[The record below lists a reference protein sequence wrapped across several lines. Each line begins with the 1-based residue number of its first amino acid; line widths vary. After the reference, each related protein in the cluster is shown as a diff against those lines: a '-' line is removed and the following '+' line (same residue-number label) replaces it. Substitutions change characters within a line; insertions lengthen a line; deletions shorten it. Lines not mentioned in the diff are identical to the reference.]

1 MTRTRERASET
12 LLEPKSAK
20 KSKRDG
26 EPSSASKKRDK
37 GDDSKKMKK
46 EKKDKKEKKEKK
58 KEVKRRSPPPPPAK
72 TEDDGSESSDW
83 QSSDSEKSDDDD
95 ARRKTKRDDSSD
107 DDELDDDDEDDDA
120 SESNSSSSENADA
133 DAEEDVS
140 AEFRRARSALR
151 AALDRYGGVECF
163 DEEARESLKKAGLDD
178 AMDKVCKDLGMQV
191 GAVIK
196 KMLRKNLSLMG
207 ARDNL
212 LETSLSLE
220 DDLRPRAAVSQI
232 VDNLDPANF
241 QCRMW
246 DSVAKHNNVVFGR
259 AQAAIDSLENA
270 TTPAEGQ
277 KEGEEETEFA
287 KMYRDAFI
295 EAYGDDIET
304 LRKDE
309 KTNVGVI
316 LRTIQSGV
324 DIVPQIQKQLHLQ
337 WATLN
342 AREGK

>member
-26 EPSSASKKRDK
+26 EPSSASKKCDK

-46 EKKDKKEKKEKK
+46 EKKGKKEKKEKK
-58 KEVKRRSPPPPPAK
+58 EKEKRRSPSPPRSK
-72 TEDDGSESSDW
+72 HEDDGSDSSDR
-83 QSSDSEKSDDDD
+83 QSSESDDAD
-95 ARRKTKRDDSSD
+95 ARRGTKRVASSD
-107 DDELDDDDEDDDA
+107 DSESDVDDDEDE
-120 SESNSSSSENADA
+120 SESESESSSSENADV
-133 DAEEDVS
+133 DPEEDVS

-151 AALDRYGGVECF
+151 AALDRYGGIECF
-163 DEEARESLKKAGLDD
+163 DEEAREDLKKAGLEDN
-178 AMDKVCKDLGMQV
+178 MDKVCKDLGMQV

-196 KMLRKNLSLMG
+196 KILRKNLSLMG

-220 DDLRPRAAVSQI
+220 DDLRARAAVSQI
-232 VDNLDPANF
+232 VDTLDPANF

-270 TTPAEGQ
+270 TTAPDGQ
-277 KEGEEETEFA
+277 TEGEEETEFA

>member
-1 MTRTRERASET
+1 M
-12 LLEPKSAK
+12 
-20 KSKRDG
+20 
-26 EPSSASKKRDK
+26 
-37 GDDSKKMKK
+37 
-46 EKKDKKEKKEKK
+46 
-58 KEVKRRSPPPPPAK
+58 
-72 TEDDGSESSDW
+72 
-83 QSSDSEKSDDDD
+83 
-95 ARRKTKRDDSSD
+95 
-107 DDELDDDDEDDDA
+107 
-120 SESNSSSSENADA
+120 
-133 DAEEDVS
+133 S

-151 AALDRYGGVECF
+151 AALDRYGGIECF
-163 DEEARESLKKAGLDD
+163 DEEAREDLKKAGLEDN
-178 AMDKVCKDLGMQV
+178 MDKVCKDLGMQV

-196 KMLRKNLSLMG
+196 KILRKNLSLMG

-220 DDLRPRAAVSQI
+220 DDLRARAAVSQI
-232 VDNLDPANF
+232 VDTLDPANF

-270 TTPAEGQ
+270 TTAPDGQ
-277 KEGEEETEFA
+277 TEGEEETEFA

>member
-26 EPSSASKKRDK
+26 EPSSASKKCDK

-46 EKKDKKEKKEKK
+46 EKKKEG
-58 KEVKRRSPPPPPAK
+58 KRRSPSPPK
-72 TEDDGSESSDW
+72 SKHGDDGSDSSDW
-83 QSSDSEKSDDDD
+83 QSSESESDDAD
-95 ARRKTKRDDSSD
+95 ARRGTKRVASSD
-107 DDELDDDDEDDDA
+107 DSESDVDDDEDE
-120 SESNSSSSENADA
+120 SESESESSSSENADV
-133 DAEEDVS
+133 DPEEDVS

-151 AALDRYGGVECF
+151 AALDRYGGIECF
-163 DEEARESLKKAGLDD
+163 DEEAREDLKKAGLEDN
-178 AMDKVCKDLGMQV
+178 MDKVCKDLGMQV

-196 KMLRKNLSLMG
+196 KILRKNLSLMG

-220 DDLRPRAAVSQI
+220 DDLRARAAVSQI
-232 VDNLDPANF
+232 VDTLDPANF

-270 TTPAEGQ
+270 TTAPDGQ
-277 KEGEEETEFA
+277 TEGEEETEFA

>member
-1 MTRTRERASET
+1 
-12 LLEPKSAK
+12 
-20 KSKRDG
+20 
-26 EPSSASKKRDK
+26 
-37 GDDSKKMKK
+37 
-46 EKKDKKEKKEKK
+46 
-58 KEVKRRSPPPPPAK
+58 
-72 TEDDGSESSDW
+72 
-83 QSSDSEKSDDDD
+83 
-95 ARRKTKRDDSSD
+95 
-107 DDELDDDDEDDDA
+107 
-120 SESNSSSSENADA
+120 
-133 DAEEDVS
+133 
-140 AEFRRARSALR
+140 
-151 AALDRYGGVECF
+151 
-163 DEEARESLKKAGLDD
+163 
-178 AMDKVCKDLGMQV
+178 
-191 GAVIK
+191 VIK
-196 KMLRKNLSLMG
+196 KILRKNLSLMG

-220 DDLRPRAAVSQI
+220 DDLRPRTAVSQI

-270 TTPAEGQ
+270 TTATEGQ

-287 KMYRDAFI
+287 KMYRSAFI